1 MSVNEE
7 LHNIDRPLEG
17 SKYNDLELDEF
28 MVFCILDTACPYE
41 MVCKVF
47 DALRESGM
55 TTRKGIM
62 HWREDMIEKTL
73 KKAGYRFPKQHASRI
88 KKFGYS
94 SIDLRTATRKELVD
108 DITGIGMK
116 LASMF
121 LRNTRGKDYAV
132 IDVHTERWLMAN
144 LMKTEVVKATLRC
157 LIGCNIGEASGL
169 LIGRLYGL
177 DIMSTIIIAVGL
189 AFTVGY
195 LAKIMPLRS
204 AVKITLG
211 GDTMSIAS
219 MEFAENTLALLIPG
233 FMASFIFDS
242 IFWIGFGM
250 MLAVGFFASYPVMN
264 WLMKNEKCGCDMVGK
279 KK

>member
-144 LMKTEVVKATLRC
+144 LMKTYRGKIKAPKTY
-157 LIGCNIGEASGL
+157 EEKEK
-169 LIGRLYGL
+169 Y
-177 DIMSTIIIAVGL
+177 
-189 AFTVGY
+189 FKE
-195 LAKIMPLRS
+195 LAKAKGMTTKDLDLEIWQKMR
-204 AVKITLG
+204 
-211 GDTMSIAS
+211 
-219 MEFAENTLALLIPG
+219 
-233 FMASFIFDS
+233 
-242 IFWIGFGM
+242 IG
-250 MLAVGFFASYPVMN
+250 N
-264 WLMKNEKCGCDMVGK
+264 RK